1 MEGFYP
7 VCEHRLSSGAGIS
20 VHDALHNGLVDNALG
35 HRETL
40 VSQGCIFALNSLRT
54 FFTAFLH
61 RVVQKRLYSLFFSL
75 VFILFSADFLLGM
88 NLTSSREN
96 HDILA

>member
-7 VCEHRLSSGAGIS
+7 VCEHGLSSGTGIT
-20 VHDALHNGLVDNALG
+20 VHDTLHDGLVDNALG

-40 VSQGCIFALNSLRT
+40 VSQGCIFGLNSL
-54 FFTAFLH
+54 
-61 RVVQKRLYSLFFSL
+61 KDLFH
-75 VFILFSADFLLGM
+75 ADFLLGM